1 MIWKILKIKTS
12 DDPII
17 GTIVNA
23 SFSVSDGVSTIESD
37 TNLLPVNVESFISVD
52 STTEDLIVQWVK
64 NALDHKLTDD
74 SFSNVK
80 KYESLVLEKT
90 NSKQYINT
98 PLPWA

>member
-1 MIWKILKIKTS
+1 MNWKITKIKIS
-12 DDPII
+12 DDPIT

-23 SFSVSDGVSTIESD
+23 SFSVSDGISTIESD
-37 TNLLPVNVESFISVD
+37 TNLLPANIESCISFD
-52 STTEDLIVQWVK
+52 LTTEDLVVNWVK
-64 NALDHKLTDD
+64 DALDHGLTDD

-80 KYESLVLEKT
+80 KYESLVEEKT